1 VFDLVYKDRKVR
13 MEEGTLK
20 DPLDSYKTQI
30 HQAYKP
36 DGFKPTKHP

>member
-1 VFDLVYKDRKVR
+1 MSDLVYKDRKVR

-20 DPLDSYKTQI
+20 DPLNTSKTEI
-30 HQAYKP
+30 HQEFKP